1 MKILIRGGLFF
12 IMIAFTVASLLVIG
26 FLFSLW
32 LGGFAIRVVAVVIE
46 DSEEGYHGIE
56 TAEHRAPI
64 KANFTVDGLNTVVL
78 ALIIFFAILFVI
90 QLCLFGCLALFL
102 PSKSAPISDSVDP
115 WTAAHVATDREK
127 MTTTTMCQNNGIQT
141 HILIPI
147 EDQKFVY
154 F

>member
-32 LGGFAIRVVAVVIE
+32 LGGFAIH
-46 DSEEGYHGIE
+46 SEEGYHGIE

-90 QLCLFGCLALFL
+90 QLCLFACLALFL

-115 WTAAHVATDREK
+115 WTAADVATDREK
-127 MTTTTMCQNNGIQT
+127 MTTTTTMCQNNGIQT